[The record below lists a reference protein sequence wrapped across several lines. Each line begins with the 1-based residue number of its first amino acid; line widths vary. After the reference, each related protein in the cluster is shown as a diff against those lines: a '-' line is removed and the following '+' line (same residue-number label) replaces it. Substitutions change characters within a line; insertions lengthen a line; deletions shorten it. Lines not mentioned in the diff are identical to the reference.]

1 MTKSTDRGIDRQS
14 TDPGTESTH
23 TEKHRQNPDRQHLLN
38 EIAEQEARLV
48 DLQKE
53 QRRTKEALARL
64 RAELAEAERTIDED
78 RPNTTVRESK
88 PQHVTIPSTPGDK
101 IALFRSLF
109 RGREDVYPK
118 LWESQK
124 TGRKGYTPACAN
136 EWVAGLCDKRRV
148 KCGECPNRDL
158 LPVTDQVV
166 RDHLQGRHVIGA
178 YPMLTDETCWFLAA
192 DFDKASW
199 EEDIAAFG
207 ETCRSMGVPVAIERS
222 RSSNGAHAWFLFSEP
237 VLAREARRMGCYLL
251 TETMERRHQ
260 LGLSSYDRLF
270 PNQDTMPQ
278 GGFGNLIA
286 LPLQHGPRQAGNSV
300 FLDEQLRPH
309 DDQWAFLAA
318 VRRLPP
324 EDVLRIAA
332 EASRTGRVIGV
343 RFVPPEDETDREPWN
358 RPPSRRP
365 RYRPIEAPL
374 PPQVRAVLAQRL
386 FVEKTGL
393 PSAMVNRMRR
403 IAAFQNPE
411 FYKKQGM
418 RLSTAL
424 TPRVIFCAE
433 EEVEHVALPRG
444 CFTDLRE
451 LLEEH
456 DSQLVVEDRRTD
468 GQPLDVRFEGTLTDE
483 QQKAADVF
491 EGEDMGVLVAP
502 PGTGKTVIGIHLI
515 AKRARNTLVLVHR
528 QQLLDQWRSQIAMF
542 LGLEL
547 SKIGQIGGGKR
558 KPTGQIDVAM
568 IQSLVR
574 RGDVADLIAEYGHV
588 IVDECHHIPAPSFER
603 LLGEAH
609 ARFVTGLTATPRR
622 RDGHHPITEMQL
634 GPVRYTVDQRKLAA
648 SRPFEQKLVLRHTN
662 FRYETEQERPP
673 IQDVYRAMVDDPGRN
688 QLLLDDI
695 IQALEQGRS
704 PIVLTERTAHL
715 AYLKEQL
722 QGFARNI
729 AVLRGGRTSKQRRV
743 ALEELAAVPDDEERL
758 ILATGRF
765 IGEGF
770 DDDRLDTLFLVMPI
784 SWKGTLIQYTGRLH
798 RLHPAKREVR
808 IYDYI
813 DRHVPMLARMANKRL
828 RGYRSIGYEVV
839 DSDLENA
846 LERPVP
852 SAEDDERF
860 DGDAVI
866 EWDLEA
872 LRALEWDE

>member
-1 MTKSTDRGIDRQS
+1 MGST
-14 TDPGTESTH
+14 P
-23 TEKHRQNPDRQHLLN
+23 PDGYRNREHLLRAI
-38 EIAEQEARLV
+38 EEQEANLAGLLEDQR
-48 DLQKE
+48 QTE
-53 QRRTKEALARL
+53 QALARL
-64 RAELAEAERTIDED
+64 RAELVRTETIADEER
-78 RPNTTVRESK
+78 RPTTVRESE
-88 PQHVTIPSTPGDK
+88 QQYGAVPSTPGDK

-118 LWESQK
+118 LWESKK

-166 RDHLQGRHVIGA
+166 RGHLQGRHVIGV
-178 YPMLTDETCWFLAA
+178 YPMLPDETCWFLAA

-199 EEDIAAFG
+199 EEDVAAFA
-207 ETCRSMGVPVAIERS
+207 ETCSSQGVPVAIERS
-222 RSSNGAHAWFLFSEP
+222 RSGNGAHVWFFFSDP
-237 VLAREARRMGCYLL
+237 VPAREARRMGCYLL

-260 LGLSSYDRLF
+260 LGLESYDRLF

-286 LPLQHGPRQAGNSV
+286 LPLQYGPRQSGNSV
-300 FLDEQLRPH
+300 FLDEQLRPL
-309 DDQWAFLAA
+309 DDQWSFLAA
-318 VRRLPP
+318 VRRLFPD
-324 EDVLRIAA
+324 DVLRIAA
-332 EASRTGRVIGV
+332 EASRSGRVIGV
-343 RFVPPEDETDREPWN
+343 RFVPPEDETDREPWK
-358 RPPSRRP
+358 RPPSRKP
-365 RYRPIEAPL
+365 RYRPIEQPL

-386 FVEKTGL
+386 FVEKPYL

-424 TPRVIFCAE
+424 TPRVICCAE

-444 CFTDLRE
+444 CIADLRE

-456 DSQLVVEDRRTD
+456 DSQLLVEDKRSD
-468 GQPLDVRFEGTLTDE
+468 GQSLDVRFQGTLTAE
-483 QQKAADVF
+483 QQMAADAF

-515 AKRARNTLVLVHR
+515 AERARNTLVLVHR
-528 QQLLDQWRSQIAMF
+528 QQLLDQWRSRIAMF
-542 LGLEL
+542 LGIEL

-609 ARFVTGLTATPRR
+609 ARFVTGLTATPHR

-648 SRPFEQKLVLRHTN
+648 SRPFDQKLVLRHTE

-673 IQDVYRAMVDDPGRN
+673 IQDVYRAMVDDPARN
-688 QLLLDDI
+688 QLLLHDI

-715 AYLKEQL
+715 SYLKDQL

-729 AVLRGGRTSKQRRV
+729 TVLRGGRTSKQRRV
-743 ALEELAAVPDDEERL
+743 ALEELAAVPDVEERL

-770 DDDRLDTLFLVMPI
+770 DDERLDTLFLVMPI

-813 DRHVPMLARMANKRL
+813 DRHVPMLARMADKRL

-839 DSDLENA
+839 EGGSEPA
-846 LERPVP
+846 GERPAPDAV
-852 SAEDDERF
+852 AVDEPF
-860 DGDAVI
+860 VGDAVI